1 MSEPQDI
8 AALWAALMRPSAL
21 TELAVLALCVLL
33 AWGLARLVASAFEGR
48 AANTIMFGRR
58 VVDGVLFP
66 ALLLL
71 LAYAARKSLAHYG
84 VPLAVFKVAVPVF
97 MSLATI
103 RLGVKV
109 LQAAFAETPVVRLL
123 ERTISWVAWLMMVM
137 WVTGVLPVVLEE
149 LDQISWNV
157 GGSTLSVRKII
168 EGTLTGGLVLL
179 LTLWISSSIE
189 ARLLRNVT
197 GGELSLRKAFSNA
210 ARALLMFLGLLLAL
224 SAVGIDLTALSVLGG
239 AIGVGIG
246 FGLQKVA
253 ANYVSGF
260 VILAERSM
268 RIGDAVLVDN
278 FEGRITEINARYT
291 VVRSLGGREA
301 IIPNEMLITSRVEN
315 LTLADSKLWQSTD
328 VSVAYD
334 SDVELVTR
342 LLLQATQEQPRVLTD
357 PPASVLLMNF
367 GADGLEFRLGYWIA
381 DPENGFNN
389 LRSVINVRILE
400 LFRQHGIE
408 IPYPQRVV
416 HQAGVSELPVKL

>member
-8 AALWAALMRPSAL
+8 AALWAALMQSSAL
-21 TELAVLALCVLL
+21 TELAVLAVCVLL
-33 AWGLARLVASAFEGR
+33 AWGVARLVAGAFEGR

-66 ALLLL
+66 ALLLV
-71 LAYAARKSLAHYG
+71 LAYAARKVLAHYG

-97 MSLATI
+97 MSLAAI

-137 WVTGVLPVVLEE
+137 WVTGVLPVVMDE

-157 GGSTLSVRKII
+157 GGGTLSVRKII

-246 FGLQKVA
+246 FGLQKLA

-268 RIGDAVLVDN
+268 RIGDNVLVDN

-301 IIPNEMLITSRVEN
+301 IIPNELLITSRVEN
-315 LTLADSKLWQSTD
+315 LTLADSKLWQSTN

-334 SDVELVTR
+334 SDVDLVMR
-342 LLLQATQEQPRVLTD
+342 LLLQATQEQPRVLAD

-389 LRSVINVRILE
+389 LRSDINVRILE
-400 LFRQHGIE
+400 LFRQNGVE

-416 HQAGVSELPVKL
+416 HQVQK

>member
-1 MSEPQDI
+1 
-8 AALWAALMRPSAL
+8 
-21 TELAVLALCVLL
+21 
-33 AWGLARLVASAFEGR
+33 
-48 AANTIMFGRR
+48 
-58 VVDGVLFP
+58 
-66 ALLLL
+66 
-71 LAYAARKSLAHYG
+71 
-84 VPLAVFKVAVPVF
+84 
-97 MSLATI
+97 
-103 RLGVKV
+103 
-109 LQAAFAETPVVRLL
+109 
-123 ERTISWVAWLMMVM
+123 
-137 WVTGVLPVVLEE
+137 
-149 LDQISWNV
+149 
-157 GGSTLSVRKII
+157 
-168 EGTLTGGLVLL
+168 
-179 LTLWISSSIE
+179 
-189 ARLLRNVT
+189 
-197 GGELSLRKAFSNA
+197 
-210 ARALLMFLGLLLAL
+210 
-224 SAVGIDLTALSVLGG
+224 LSVLGG

-246 FGLQKVA
+246 FGLQKLA

>member
-8 AALWAALMRPSAL
+8 AALWAALMQSSAL
-21 TELAVLALCVLL
+21 TELAVLAVFVLL
-33 AWGLARLVASAFEGR
+33 AWGVARLVAGAFEGR

-66 ALLLL
+66 ALLLV
-71 LAYAARKSLAHYG
+71 LAYAARKVLAHYG

-97 MSLATI
+97 MSLAAI

-109 LQAAFAETPVVRLL
+109 LQAAFQETPVVRVL
-123 ERTISWVAWLMMVM
+123 ERTISWVAWLMMVL
-137 WVTGVLPVVLEE
+137 WVTGVLPVVMDE

-157 GGSTLSVRKII
+157 GGGTLSVRKII

-246 FGLQKVA
+246 FGLQKLA

-268 RIGDAVLVDN
+268 RIGDNVLVDN

-301 IIPNEMLITSRVEN
+301 IIPNELLITSRVEN
-315 LTLADSKLWQSTD
+315 LTLADSKLWQSTN

-334 SDVELVTR
+334 SDVDLVMR
-342 LLLQATQEQPRVLTD
+342 LLLQATQEQPRVLAD

-389 LRSVINVRILE
+389 LRSDINVRILE
-400 LFRQHGIE
+400 LFRQNGVE

-416 HQAGVSELPVKL
+416 HQVQK

>member
-8 AALWAALMRPSAL
+8 AALWAALMQSSAL
-21 TELAVLALCVLL
+21 TELAVLAVCVLL
-33 AWGLARLVASAFEGR
+33 AWGVARLVAGAFEGR

-66 ALLLL
+66 ALLLV
-71 LAYAARKSLAHYG
+71 LAYAARKVLAHYG

-97 MSLATI
+97 MSLAAI

-109 LQAAFAETPVVRLL
+109 LQAAFQETPVVRVL
-123 ERTISWVAWLMMVM
+123 ERTISWVAWLMMVL
-137 WVTGVLPVVLEE
+137 WVTGVLPVVMDE

-157 GGSTLSVRKII
+157 GGGTLSVRKII

-246 FGLQKVA
+246 FGLQKLA

-268 RIGDAVLVDN
+268 RIGDNVLVDN

-301 IIPNEMLITSRVEN
+301 IIPNELLITSRVEN
-315 LTLADSKLWQSTD
+315 LTLADSKLWQSTN

-334 SDVELVTR
+334 SDVDLVMR
-342 LLLQATQEQPRVLTD
+342 LLLQATQEQPRVLAD

-389 LRSVINVRILE
+389 LRSDINVRILE
-400 LFRQHGIE
+400 LFRQNGVE

-416 HQAGVSELPVKL
+416 HQVQK